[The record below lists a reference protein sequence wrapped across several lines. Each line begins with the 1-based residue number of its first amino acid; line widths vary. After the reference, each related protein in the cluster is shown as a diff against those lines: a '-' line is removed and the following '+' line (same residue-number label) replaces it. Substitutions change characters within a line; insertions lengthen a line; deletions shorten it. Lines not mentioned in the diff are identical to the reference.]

1 MINDNENNIKNRYK
15 YICPYYNCQLIP
27 EVLNV
32 HSESGTILLKCDRG
46 HLSELDI
53 LEYSKILDEKDHLN
67 PEYFG
72 NEDFESRENDIINSS
87 RKKIFEKEKELLNII
102 KFNKLI
108 LNAQNVSPNN
118 YNYSENL
125 INIEKSIKEERSI
138 NSKLDDIVKEDLENK
153 KKEEKQVLNILKEKY
168 YINLEKSIEKEELHL
183 KLKGPRK
190 ETNYKNYLRDDGF
203 KLISKLIFKNLIEI
217 NLANNYITNLNP
229 LDNMLLPHLKIINF
243 SDNKIKDITPLAN
256 LFSENLSEIYL
267 QNNKIQDLGPFLNS
281 EFPLL
286 DIFRVD
292 GEGNKNAFE
301 RESFKGVQKKY
312 ENIIYYG
319 RKNWDYFNKEY
330 HYYGNEM
337 DYNNIIKL
345 DLSSRKKDKILIDLF
360 PLIIDIN
367 KIKYLIL
374 EDNKL
379 NDASLLTK
387 MYLYN
392 LEFLD
397 LSFNFITNIKF
408 MKKISKK
415 FKKIKA
421 LYLND
426 NKINNISPL
435 IGINQDGCMD
445 LILKLE
451 VLTLKNND
459 LDLKDKATKDILKIL
474 FYKSELNI
482 DYEKDI
488 F

>member
-87 RKKIFEKEKELLNII
+87 RKKIIEKEKELLNII

-108 LNAQNVSPNN
+108 LKAQNVSPNN

-168 YINLEKSIEKEELHL
+168 YINLEKCIEKEELHL

-190 ETNYKNYLRDDGF
+190 ETNYKNYL
-203 KLISKLIFKNLIEI
+203 IEI

-229 LDNMLLPHLKIINF
+229 IDNMLLPHLKIINF

-267 QNNKIQDLGPFLNS
+267 QNNKIQDLRPFLNS

-301 RESFKGVQKKY
+301 RENFKDVQKKY
-312 ENIIYYG
+312 ENIIYYKK
-319 RKNWDYFNKEY
+319 KNWDYFNKEY
-330 HYYGNEM
+330 HYNGNQM
-337 DYNNIIKL
+337 DYNNIFKL
-345 DLSSRKKDKILIDLF
+345 DLSSRRKDKILIDLF

-435 IGINQDGCMD
+435 IEINQDGSID

-459 LDLKDKATKDILKIL
+459 LDLKDKKTKDILKML
-474 FYKSELNI
+474 FDKSELNI

>member
-1 MINDNENNIKNRYK
+1 M
-15 YICPYYNCQLIP
+15 
-27 EVLNV
+27 
-32 HSESGTILLKCDRG
+32 
-46 HLSELDI
+46 
-53 LEYSKILDEKDHLN
+53 
-67 PEYFG
+67 
-72 NEDFESRENDIINSS
+72 
-87 RKKIFEKEKELLNII
+87 
-102 KFNKLI
+102 
-108 LNAQNVSPNN
+108 
-118 YNYSENL
+118 
-125 INIEKSIKEERSI
+125 
-138 NSKLDDIVKEDLENK
+138 
-153 KKEEKQVLNILKEKY
+153 KEKY

-345 DLSSRKKDKILIDLF
+345 DLSSRKKDKIMKDLF

-459 LDLKDKATKDILKIL
+459 LDLKDKTTKDILKML
-474 FYKSELNI
+474 VDKSELNI
-482 DYEKDI
+482 DYEKD
-488 F
+488 FF